1 MALTAPTTNVV
12 TRTVTGDNL
21 PNCETAS
28 TRRCSDP
35 PKRQV
40 TATNY

>member
-1 MALTAPTTNVV
+1 MNI
-12 TRTVTGDNL
+12 NL
-21 PNCETAS
+21 HRVNPNP
-28 TRRCSDP
+28 RCSDRSVKLTDP